1 LQKNILIN
9 RYIDHT
15 LLKPLATRDQI
26 IKLCEEAKQ
35 HQFATVCIPSSYIK
49 TAREILHDSN
59 VKVCTVIS
67 FPLGYTSTSAK
78 TAETKAAIE
87 EGAEEIDMVINQSWL
102 KSGEYDEIH
111 QDINSVKIACHHL
124 TLKVILETA
133 HLTDAEI
140 TKAAEIAEEAGAD
153 YVKTSTGFGESGASF
168 HAVEIMKKAISSN
181 VKIKASGGI
190 KDYETA
196 KKYIDLGVS
205 RIGTSSGIQLIN
217 QEKNNS

>member
-1 LQKNILIN
+1 MIN

-15 LLKPLATRDQI
+15 LLKPLATKDQVI
-26 IKLCEEAKQ
+26 QLCEEAKQ
-35 HQFATVCIPSSYIK
+35 HQFASVCIPSSYIK
-49 TAREILHDSN
+49 TAREILHGSD
-59 VKVCTVIS
+59 VKVGTVVS
-67 FPLGYTSTSAK
+67 FPLGYNSTSAK

-87 EGAEEIDMVINQSWL
+87 AGAEEIDMVINQSWL

-140 TKAAEIAEEAGAD
+140 TKAAEIAEDAGAD
-153 YVKTSTGFGESGASF
+153 YVKTSTGFGDGGASF
-168 HAVEIMKKAISSN
+168 HAVEIMKKAISAN

-196 KKYIDLGVS
+196 KKYVDLGVS
-205 RIGTSSGIQLIN
+205 RIGTSSGIQIIE

>member
-1 LQKNILIN
+1 MIN

-15 LLKPLATRDQI
+15 LLKPLATKDQI
-26 IKLCEEAKQ
+26 IELCKEAKK
-35 HQFATVCIPSSYIK
+35 HKFATVCIPNSYIK
-49 TAREILHDSN
+49 TARDILHNSD

-67 FPLGYTSTSAK
+67 FPLGYNSTSAK

-87 EGAEEIDMVINQSWL
+87 AGAEEIDMVINQSWL
-102 KSGEYDEIH
+102 KSGEYEEIH

-196 KKYIDLGVS
+196 KKYIDMGVS
-205 RIGTSSGIQLIN
+205 RIGTSSGIQLIE

>member
-1 LQKNILIN
+1 MIN

-15 LLKPLATRDQI
+15 LLKPLATKNQV
-26 IKLCEEAKQ
+26 IKLCKEAK
-35 HQFATVCIPSSYIK
+35 HHKFATVCIPSCYIK
-49 TAREILHDSN
+49 AARSILDDTD

-67 FPLGYTSTSAK
+67 FPLGYNSTSAK

-102 KSGEYDEIH
+102 KSNKYDEIH

-140 TKAAEIAEEAGAD
+140 AKAAEIAEDAGAD
-153 YVKTSTGFGESGASF
+153 YVKTSTGFGDAGASF
-168 HAVEIMKKAISSN
+168 HAVEIMKKAISSK

-205 RIGTSSGIQLIN
+205 RIGTSSGIQLIE
-217 QEKNNS
+217 QEKNNA

>member
-1 LQKNILIN
+1 MIN

-15 LLKPLATRDQI
+15 LLKPLATKDQV

-49 TAREILHDSN
+49 TAREILHDSD

-140 TKAAEIAEEAGAD
+140 TRAAEIAEEAGAD

-205 RIGTSSGIQLIN
+205 RIGTSSGIQLIE

>member
-1 LQKNILIN
+1 MIN

-15 LLKPLATRDQI
+15 LLKPLATKDQI
-26 IKLCEEAKQ
+26 VKLCEEAKE

-49 TAREILHDSN
+49 TAREILHDSD
-59 VKVCTVIS
+59 VKVCTVVS
-67 FPLGYTSTSAK
+67 FPLGYNSTSAK

-87 EGAEEIDMVINQSWL
+87 AGAEEIDMVINQSWL

-140 TKAAEIAEEAGAD
+140 TKAAEIAEDAGAD
-153 YVKTSTGFGESGASF
+153 YVKTSTGFGEAGASF

-190 KDYETA
+190 KDYKTA

-205 RIGTSSGIQLIN
+205 RIGTSSGIQLIT

>member
-1 LQKNILIN
+1 MIN

-15 LLKPLATRDQI
+15 LLKPLATKDQI

-49 TAREILHDSN
+49 TAREILHGSD
-59 VKVCTVIS
+59 VKVATVIS
-67 FPLGYTSTSAK
+67 FPLGYNSTSAK

-87 EGAEEIDMVINQSWL
+87 AGAEEIDMVINQSWL

-140 TKAAEIAEEAGAD
+140 TRAAEIAEEAGAD

-196 KKYIDLGVS
+196 KKYIDMGVS
-205 RIGTSSGIQLIN
+205 RIGTSSGIQLIE